1 MDGEWETLMN
11 TTEMFSHHHL
21 GYVHVGGTQ
30 EEDGMLIT
38 GSLQDMDA
46 GPDCNGRDGHGFMGR
61 KAS

>member
-1 MDGEWETLMN
+1 MGSIMN
-11 TTEMFSHHHL
+11 TTEMLLHRHL

-30 EEDGMLIT
+30 GEVGVLIT
-38 GSLQDMDA
+38 GSLQETDS